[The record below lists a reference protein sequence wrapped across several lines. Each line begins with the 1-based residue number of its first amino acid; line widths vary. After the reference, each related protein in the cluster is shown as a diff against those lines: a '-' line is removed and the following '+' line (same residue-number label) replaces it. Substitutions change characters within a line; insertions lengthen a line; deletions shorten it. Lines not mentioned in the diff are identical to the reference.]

1 MNSPYC
7 GWNKN
12 SFNDSLLGDF
22 DFLQLNKTQ
31 LHGEKDR
38 ETGDAPGSRE
48 ENDSF
53 ESRESR

>member
-12 SFNDSLLGDF
+12 SYNSLSGDF

-31 LHGEKDR
+31 LHGENPR
-38 ETGDAPGSRE
+38 ETGDAPDERA
-48 ENDSF
+48 ENESP
-53 ESRESR
+53 ESREPR

>member
-12 SFNDSLLGDF
+12 SFNDSPLGDF

-31 LHGEKDR
+31 LRGEKGR

-48 ENDSF
+48 ENEF
-53 ESRESR
+53 PESRELR